1 MKVRIL
7 LLILDKILE
16 DRSKSKKWISTSAH
30 EGLIATAI
38 AVHWK
43 QLENWKNKWNNG
55 FQTMDSRKTDRTVMS
70 ERKEANEMGPKVDLG
85 YWL

>member
-7 LLILDKILE
+7 LLILDKTE
-16 DRSKSKKWISTSAH
+16 DRSKSKKRTSTSAH
-30 EGLIATAI
+30 ERLIAIAI

-43 QLENWKNKWNNG
+43 QLENWKIKWNNG
-55 FQTMDSRKTDRTVMS
+55 FQTMGSRKTDRAVTS
-70 ERKEANEMGPKVDLG
+70 ERKEANEMGPKIDLG